1 MLNEERQESIQVNEG
16 TGTPRWLGIAVVA
29 LAAVSLLALG
39 VGWSAANHARE
50 AQQASQNDANTLRQ
64 NLDTVS
70 QRLSQSEASN
80 TQLQADLG
88 TVTDKLNAAQTDLAK
103 THHSASQTREQ
114 YTKEMAAIQDQVQTA
129 QNTLATK
136 ANTDDLN
143 AVSTTVNGVRTDLDS
158 TRSDLVNARGEL
170 GTQIAHNHDEIE
182 QLRRLGERDYY
193 EFTITDKGSKQKLG
207 TVTLELR
214 SVDVKHNQYTVNL
227 YADDMKFQKKNRQ
240 VNEPVFFITQGSRD
254 KLELVVNQVSK
265 DKIVGYLSVPKSS
278 AAASATTASTG
289 GN

>member
-1 MLNEERQESIQVNEG
+1 MFNEDRQESNQVTEG
-16 TGTPRWLGIAVVA
+16 TGTPRWLGIAVAA

-50 AQQASQNDANTLRQ
+50 AQQASINDAKALRT

-70 QRLSQSEASN
+70 QRLSQSESTN

-88 TVTDKLNAAQTDLAK
+88 TVTDKLKVTQTDLDK
-103 THHSASQTREQ
+103 TRHSASATREQ
-114 YTKEMAAIQDQVQTA
+114 YTKQMAAIQDQVATT

-143 AVSTTVNGVRTDLDS
+143 AVSTNVNGVRTDLDA
-158 TRSDLVNARGEL
+158 TRADLVNARGEL
-170 GTQIAHNHDEIE
+170 GTQIARNHDEID
-182 QLRRLGERDYY
+182 QLRRLGQRDYY

-207 TVTLELR
+207 NVTLELR
-214 SVDVKHNQYTVNL
+214 GVDVKHNQYTVNL
-227 YADDMKFQKKNRQ
+227 YADDKKFEKKNRQ
-240 VNEPVFFITQGSRD
+240 VNEPVFFITSGSRD
-254 KLELVVNQVSK
+254 KLELVINEVSK
-265 DKIVGYLSVPKSS
+265 NKIVGYLSVPKSS
-278 AAASATTASTG
+278 ATATQASASTS

>member
-1 MLNEERQESIQVNEG
+1 MYDERPDTNEVKEG

-29 LAAVSLLALG
+29 LAAVSLIALG
-39 VGWSAANHARE
+39 VGWSAANHARD
-50 AQQASQNDANTLRQ
+50 AQQASINDAKALRT

-88 TVTDKLNAAQTDLAK
+88 TVTDKLKVTQTDLDK
-103 THHSASQTREQ
+103 TRHQSSATRAE
-114 YTKEMAAIQDQVQTA
+114 YTKQMAAIQDQVQTT

-136 ANTDDLN
+136 ANSDDLN
-143 AVSTTVNGVRTDLDS
+143 AVSTNVNGVRTDLDA

-170 GTQIAHNHDEIE
+170 GTQIARNHDEIE
-182 QLRRLGERDYY
+182 QLRRLGQRDYY
-193 EFTITDKGSKQKLG
+193 EFTISSRGEKQKLG
-207 TVTLELR
+207 AVTLELR
-214 SVDVKHNQYTVNL
+214 GVNVKHNQYTVNL
-227 YADDMKFQKKNRQ
+227 YVDDKKFEKKNRA
-240 VNEPVFFITQGSRD
+240 VNEPVFFITHGSRD
-254 KLELVVNQVSK
+254 KLELVINEVSK

-278 AAASATTASTG
+278 ATATAASASTG

>member
-1 MLNEERQESIQVNEG
+1 MFDDRPETEEVKEG
-16 TGTPRWLGIAVVA
+16 SGTPRWMGIAVVA

-50 AQQASQNDANTLRQ
+50 AQQATENDAKTLRQ

-80 TQLQADLG
+80 TQLQANLG
-88 TVTDKLNAAQTDLAK
+88 TVTDKLKATQTDLDK
-103 THHSASQTREQ
+103 TRHQSSATREQ
-114 YTKEMAAIQDQVQTA
+114 YTKQMAAIQDQVQTT

-143 AVSTTVNGVRTDLDS
+143 AVSTNVNGVRTDLDA
-158 TRSDLVNARGEL
+158 TRQDLVNARGEL
-170 GTQIAHNHDEIE
+170 GTQIARNHDEID
-182 QLRRLGERDYY
+182 QLRRLGQRDYY
-193 EFTITDKGSKQKLG
+193 EFTISEKGAKQKLG
-207 TVTLELR
+207 SITLELR
-214 SVDVKHNQYTVNL
+214 SVDVKHNQYTINL
-227 YADDMKFQKKNRQ
+227 YADDKKFEKKNRQ
-240 VNEPVFFITQGSRD
+240 VNEPVFFITNSSRD
-254 KLELVVNQVSK
+254 KLELVINQVSR

-278 AAASATTASTG
+278 ATASAGPAATG

>member
-1 MLNEERQESIQVNEG
+1 MFDESPETNEVKE
-16 TGTPRWLGIAVVA
+16 GTPRWLGIAVVA

-50 AQQASQNDANTLRQ
+50 AQQATVNDANTLRQ

-88 TVTDKLNAAQTDLAK
+88 TVTDKLKVTQTDLDKARRQ
-103 THHSASQTREQ
+103 TSQTREQ
-114 YTKEMAAIQDQVQTA
+114 YTKEMAAMQDQVQTT

-143 AVSTTVNGVRTDLDS
+143 AVSTNVNGVRTDLDA
-158 TRSDLVNARGEL
+158 TRQDLLSARGEL
-170 GTQIAHNHDEIE
+170 GTQIARNHDEIE
-182 QLRRLGERDYY
+182 QLRRLGQRDYY
-193 EFTITDKGSKQKLG
+193 EFTIASRGEKQKLG
-207 TVTLELR
+207 NVTLELR

-227 YADDMKFQKKNRQ
+227 YVDDKMFQKKNRQ
-240 VNEPVFFITQGSRD
+240 VNEPVFFITNGSRD
-254 KLELVVNQVSK
+254 KLELVINQVAK
-265 DKIVGYLSVPKSS
+265 DKIVGYLSVPKPSTT
-278 AAASATTASTG
+278 ASAGASSTG

>member
-1 MLNEERQESIQVNEG
+1 MLNEDRQEKIEVNEG

-50 AQQASQNDANTLRQ
+50 AQQATENDAKMLRQ

-70 QRLSQSEASN
+70 QRLSTSETSN

-88 TVTDKLNAAQTDLAK
+88 TVTDKLKVTQTDLDK
-103 THHSASQTREQ
+103 TRHQSSATREQ
-114 YTKEMAAIQDQVQTA
+114 YNKQMAAIQDQVVST

-143 AVSTTVNGVRTDLDS
+143 AVSTNVNGVRTDLDA
-158 TRSDLVNARGEL
+158 TRNDLVNARGEL
-170 GTQIAHNHDEIE
+170 GTQIARNHDEID
-182 QLRRLGERDYY
+182 QLRRLGQRDYF
-193 EFTITDKGSKQKLG
+193 EFTIASKGAKEKLG
-207 TVTLELR
+207 NVTLELR
-214 SVDVKHNQYTVNL
+214 GVNVKHNQYTVNL
-227 YADDMKFQKKNRQ
+227 YVDDKKFEKRNRS
-240 VNEPVFFITQGSRD
+240 VNEPVFFITHGSRD
-254 KLELVVNQVSK
+254 KLELVINQVSK

-278 AAASATTASTG
+278 ATVSAGPAATG